1 MAAYYLENGKIQAA
15 YAGYASRE
23 DVEIYHLSANGEI
36 TTKEIVPNLKPG
48 EGLLMCTEGFYVE
61 PLEIQVDFLKAADA
75 ERWIK
80 YMALR
85 HIERARYIDDRLW
98 VLAEIM
104 EEKI

>member
-1 MAAYYLENGKIQAA
+1 MAAYYLENGKIQEA

-61 PLEIQVDFLKAADA
+61 SLEVQVDFLKVADA

>member
-1 MAAYYLENGKIQAA
+1 MAAYYLENGKIRE
-15 YAGYASRE
+15 AGGVDASRE
-23 DVEIYHLSANGEI
+23 AVEIYHLNTNGEI
-36 TTKEIVPNLKPG
+36 TAKESVPDLKPG

-61 PLEIQVDFLKAADA
+61 SLEVQVDFLKAADA
-75 ERWIK
+75 EHWLK

-98 VLAEIM
+98 VLAEMM